1 MLSVNLLPLLVINK
15 RMMKRMA
22 GAITIISLGG
32 IAAVFWNTPLYASTP
47 VNANQISRIMEVA
60 ALYFTALINK
70 TKVKATVS
78 KKMIVIYDGRSVSI
92 KLG

>member
-1 MLSVNLLPLLVINK
+1 
-15 RMMKRMA
+15 
-22 GAITIISLGG
+22 
-32 IAAVFWNTPLYASTP
+32 
-47 VNANQISRIMEVA
+47 MEVA
-60 ALYFTALINK
+60 ALYFTALINM